1 MESDSLYVGRDCK
14 RVSPR
19 GSRSNIIIGLNSK
32 SKGARSPSALQRTK
46 GKAIG
51 GLEYG
56 REEVTSL
63 SQLSD
68 LSVAAE
74 QTPMLLNS
82 HSFLGLDRLSQD
94 AFAEP
99 AIPSQ
104 PDIPAPDIRVSGHD
118 SLRQASPFRPTS
130 RQPSKLGQIT
140 SSSVKFS
147 KAGQPEN
154 NAQAA
159 APQKTKA
166 TRRGPMDEMRQLVR
180 ILVKIIP
187 QSVKFISIADEGG
200 GGNRISE
207 DQIKS
212 YLDNTMGDA
221 PRPQWGV
228 PQGWGK
234 YLAGAAP
241 SSRICPC
248 LSSSAMLST
257 LATLN
262 SHQNIRVPTPMG

>member
-1 MESDSLYVGRDCK
+1 MESEDLLGTNSK
-14 RVSPR
+14 RVSPKACR
-19 GSRSNIIIGLNSK
+19 TENVGHTSK
-32 SKGARSPSALQRTK
+32 AKLRSPSALQRTK
-46 GKAIG
+46 GKGIG

-74 QTPMLLNS
+74 HTPMLLNS
-82 HSFLGLDRLSQD
+82 LGLDRLSQD
-94 AFAEP
+94 AFHEQ

-104 PDIPAPDIRVSGHD
+104 PDIPVPDIPMAGQD
-118 SLRQASPFRPTS
+118 SHRQASPLRPSS
-130 RQPSKLGQIT
+130 RQPSKLGLT
-140 SSSVKFS
+140 SSTLKFS
-147 KAGQPEN
+147 KAGHHDI
-154 NAQAA
+154 NAQAS
-159 APQKTKA
+159 APQKGKA

-187 QSVKFISIADEGG
+187 QSVKFIAIADEGG

-234 YLAGAAP
+234 YLAGA
-241 SSRICPC
+241 
-248 LSSSAMLST
+248 
-257 LATLN
+257 
-262 SHQNIRVPTPMG
+262 VPKEQLC